1 MRSFDILFSLLVLI
15 FIATWLFPI
24 IALLIK
30 IDSKGSVFYKQKR
43 YGFHDEVFECLKFRT
58 MIENEE
64 SATKT
69 TFKNDKRITKIGK
82 FLRKTSL
89 DEMPQFINVLRGDM
103 SVVGPRPHML
113 LIDKFYKAK
122 IGRYSVRSLVKPGI
136 TGLAQVSGL
145 RGDTG
150 EMEIEMKKRIL
161 ADSFYVKNWSLT
173 LDIVIILKTILLVIK
188 GDQKAI

>member
-1 MRSFDILFSLLVLI
+1 M
-15 FIATWLFPI
+15 
-24 IALLIK
+24 
-30 IDSKGSVFYKQKR
+30 
-43 YGFHDEVFECLKFRT
+43 
-58 MIENEE
+58 
-64 SATKT
+64 
-69 TFKNDKRITKIGK
+69 
-82 FLRKTSL
+82 
-89 DEMPQFINVLRGDM
+89 
-103 SVVGPRPHML
+103 
-113 LIDKFYKAK
+113 
-122 IGRYSVRSLVKPGI
+122 RSLVKPGI